1 MVGRSLRSG
10 WIDVRLALG
19 DLELMVELFGSVVVL
34 DVLCSWAAAAGGFWR
49 WDFEWEFEN
58 MSFRGTHGGQ
68 YAAGFHRT
76 LGQPGSRQPHRAAIQ
91 HHRLAAVRRPEFEA
105 VTGGPD

>member
-34 DVLCSWAAAAGGFWR
+34 DVLCSWAAAAGGF
-49 WDFEWEFEN
+49 
-58 MSFRGTHGGQ
+58 
-68 YAAGFHRT
+68 
-76 LGQPGSRQPHRAAIQ
+76 
-91 HHRLAAVRRPEFEA
+91 
-105 VTGGPD
+105 